1 MTTDIQSGS
10 DYQVITVWDNERYA
24 DEIIDAYK
32 KIMRIHILRNGLEIK
47 KEKGFK
53 SILKKMQS
61 RYLWGKKEKDIRPF
75 FDEIGCGHIWK
86 QVLQG
91 VALINKKGKME
102 LYGAI
107 QINGNQIKSGNH
119 VIETEEKLWTSMP
132 TLLTPV
138 KPIIGKIKEL
148 SWWGLIFVTLYY
160 IISQLF

>member
-1 MTTDIQSGS
+1 M
-10 DYQVITVWDNERYA
+10 
-24 DEIIDAYK
+24 
-32 KIMRIHILRNGLEIK
+32 
-47 KEKGFK
+47 
-53 SILKKMQS
+53 
-61 RYLWGKKEKDIRPF
+61 
-75 FDEIGCGHIWK
+75 GCAHIWK
-86 QVLQG
+86 YVLLG